1 MMRAPVGW
9 GDLQAAQD
17 AHNDYIKESLINHT
31 NEDHYVPDAPVGM
44 GEITYDVQLRNQAP
58 EGWGDLDAAKEAH
71 RDYIHDSTNEH
82 ADEDDYKLDAPA
94 ENGGFAQEYEL
105 QLKAEG
111 TTAML
116 NREYNNIMLAEA
128 TAPENWGDLSFYKDA
143 HRQDIVDAVEE
154 HADEDDYKLDAP
166 TGNGF
171 AQEYDV
177 QLSA

>member
-1 MMRAPVGW
+1 MRAPVGW

-17 AHNDYIKESLINHT
+17 AHIDYIKESLIDHT

-82 ADEDDYKLDAPA
+82 ADEDDYIPDAPV
-94 ENGGFAQEYEL
+94 GIDQEYEL
-105 QLKAEG
+105 QLKSEG
-111 TTAML
+111 ITAKL

-143 HRQDIVDAVEE
+143 HRQDIVDAVQE

-166 TGNGF
+166 VGID
-171 AQEYDV
+171 QEYDL